1 MQTVLPETSLRRD
14 PGSTL
19 IKIGRLAA
27 LLLLIMSASMSAYGA
42 VTEPLALVQQSSEK
56 MLSAIKA
63 ERAEIDK
70 DTARLFVLV
79 EDIVLPHFDFRRMA
93 KLVLGK
99 YWHRA
104 SDDQRR
110 RFTDEFRFLLVRT
123 YATAM
128 LEYTDQKII
137 YLPFRSKPDA
147 TDVVVQTEV
156 EQDGGFPIPIDY
168 KLSLSDGAWKVYE
181 VAIDGVGLV
190 INYRSSFS
198 TEIRGEGGL
207 DALIKKLKLRND
219 EARKNQ

>member
-1 MQTVLPETSLRRD
+1 MQTVSRKRNLGRSRYWFVLLLTMISVPVFI
-14 PGSTL
+14 STL
-19 IKIGRLAA
+19 V
-27 LLLLIMSASMSAYGA
+27 YGA

-56 MLSAIKA
+56 MLTAIKA

-70 DTARLFVLV
+70 DTNRLFVLV
-79 EDIVLPHFDFRRMA
+79 EEIVLPHFDFRRMS

-99 YWHRA
+99 YWNRA

-128 LEYTDQKII
+128 LEYTDQEII
-137 YLPFRSKPDA
+137 YLPFRAKPDD
-147 TDVVVQTEV
+147 TDVVVQSEV

-168 KLSLSDGAWKVYE
+168 KMTLSDGAWKVFE

-198 TEIRGEGGL
+198 TEIRGRGGL
-207 DALIKKLKLRND
+207 DGLINKLKGRND